1 MTKNWLRKNWTTS
14 QLLTTALTAATLAL
28 PAPHASAAELIPLK
42 VSILPIFDVAPLMT
56 AIDRGFFAEEGLKVT
71 TAPATSGTTATGGL
85 VAGTFDIAYSNA
97 ISVVMANQQGLHL
110 VMVAPGTKLPATPPD
125 STGLTALSD
134 SRLRTGRDFEGHSIG
149 VNVLKSVWGLYART
163 WVKKTGGDPD
173 KVKFKEIPFPQ
184 MVDAITTHQVDSAYL
199 VDPFLTAA
207 ESNPKLKIVA
217 HPFVES
223 QPNVEIGQY
232 VVTADFLRKHPQ
244 VVAKFVVGLRKGVAW
259 YNVHLGSPELAKIIS
274 GYTHLSPAIIAKV
287 KLLHAPAKI
296 DPKQVQMEADLAFD
310 NGLLKA
316 KTNVSDVISPG
327 AQ

>member
-1 MTKNWLRKNWTTS
+1 MATCAN
-14 QLLTTALTAATLAL
+14 AAD
-28 PAPHASAAELIPLK
+28 PIPLK

-71 TAPATSGTTATGGL
+71 TVPATSGTTATGGL
-85 VAGTFDIAYSNA
+85 VAGTFDVAYSNA
-97 ISVVMANQQGLHL
+97 ISVVMANQQGLRL
-110 VMVAPGTKLPATPPD
+110 VMVAPGTKLPAAPPD
-125 STGLTALSD
+125 STGLATLSD
-134 SRLRTGRDFEGHSIG
+134 SNLHTGRDFEGHSIG
-149 VNVLKSVWGLYART
+149 VNVLKSVLWLYARA

-173 KVKFKEIPFPQ
+173 KVTFKEIAFPQ

-207 ESNPKLKIVA
+207 QANPKLKIVA

-232 VVTADFLRKHPQ
+232 VVTADFLRAHPD
-244 VVAKFVVGLRKGVAW
+244 VVAKFLAGLRKGVAW
-259 YNVHLGSPELAKIIS
+259 YNTHLGSPELAAIIS

-287 KLLHAPAKI
+287 NLLKAPAKI
-296 DPKQVQMEADLAFD
+296 DLEQVQMEADLALD
-310 NGLLKA
+310 NGLIKA
-316 KTNVSDVISPG
+316 KTNVSDVIYPG